1 MKLTPVILNLHL
13 IVSMFEA
20 TNEVVG
26 LSMTLVAVL
35 GWATLNNAVLCTRS
49 PPGIFHFN
57 LMFWRFIWALAIG
70 LTFGASFMPPSRESM
85 ISNLKDLFHS
95 SGKCIFE
102 KIGTTFLA
110 GFTDMLFQIFILGGV
125 SGAGL
130 SNSIPL
136 QIGLATIFGSFF
148 TFGVPIASDE

>member
-1 MKLTPVILNLHL
+1 
-13 IVSMFEA
+13 MFEA

-70 LTFGASFMPPSRESM
+70 LVLGASFMPPSRESM

-102 KIGTTFLA
+102 KIGATFLA

-148 TFGVPIASDE
+148 TFDMPITYNE

>member
-1 MKLTPVILNLHL
+1 
-13 IVSMFEA
+13 
-20 TNEVVG
+20 
-26 LSMTLVAVL
+26 
-35 GWATLNNAVLCTRS
+35 
-49 PPGIFHFN
+49 
-57 LMFWRFIWALAIG
+57 MFWRFIWALAIG
-70 LTFGASFMPPSRESM
+70 LVLGASFMPPSRESM

-102 KIGTTFLA
+102 KIGATFLA

-148 TFGVPIASDE
+148 TFVITTPYNE